1 MLLVI
6 RLTFI
11 AMITIMSQLD
21 LYAFIIQMK
30 DNIYCLRLFV
40 VLVVLKCCVVIGT
53 VLHIHTSFDFH
64 KC

>member
-1 MLLVI
+1 
-6 RLTFI
+6 
-11 AMITIMSQLD
+11 MITIMSQLD